1 MPGVFY
7 VDYNYL
13 NPADR
18 TADGWRLEACMPADL
33 RQSPWNATTK
43 RRDFSEEL
51 YLNVTVHPRRLD
63 DDESPP
69 LYKVTVNI
77 LSYQTT

>member
-1 MPGVFY
+1 
-7 VDYNYL
+7 
-13 NPADR
+13 
-18 TADGWRLEACMPADL
+18 MPADL